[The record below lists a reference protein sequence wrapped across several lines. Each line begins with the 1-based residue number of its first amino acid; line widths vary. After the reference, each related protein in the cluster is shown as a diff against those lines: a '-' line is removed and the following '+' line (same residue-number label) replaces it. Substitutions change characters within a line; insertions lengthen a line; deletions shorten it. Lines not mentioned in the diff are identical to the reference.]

1 MIPTANPS
9 FLIAQNLL
17 LSRFLTKCWKTQ
29 STCQRRRME
38 YFSVCWFKSSAKNQ
52 FFYTCLNSL
61 KPHFQTQGPR
71 RSQLR
76 RQLFISGFHG
86 LISSDKAGARIRKL
100 GRQTEVEAGRS
111 SGSYHKIVFWIVF
124 VLYLLNNREIF
135 VCNFYL
141 EIRRTE
147 VGTYHQIVLMCNI
160 LCSFQEYLYNLI
172 LFVQYSWNICLRFW
186 FGS

>member
-1 MIPTANPS
+1 MGNAWFHS
-9 FLIAQNLL
+9 QHLIAQNLL

-86 LISSDKAGARIRKL
+86 LISSDKAGARIGKFGGDWEEL
-100 GRQTEVEAGRS
+100 WLLSLNCIDVQHLVFI
-111 SGSYHKIVFWIVF
+111 SG
-124 VLYLLNNREIF
+124 
-135 VCNFYL
+135 
-141 EIRRTE
+141 
-147 VGTYHQIVLMCNI
+147 
-160 LCSFQEYLYNLI
+160 
-172 LFVQYSWNICLRFW
+172 LFVHSNSICSIIVKYLSDVGR
-186 FGS
+186 

>member
-1 MIPTANPS
+1 MHKICPCQDFWQNVERLNQHATEDRIEDGI
-9 FLIAQNLL
+9 FLCVGWIRIYILVPIHWSPN
-17 LSRFLTKCWKTQ
+17 FPK
-29 STCQRRRME
+29 
-38 YFSVCWFKSSAKNQ
+38 
-52 FFYTCLNSL
+52 
-61 KPHFQTQGPR
+61 

-76 RQLFISGFHG
+76 RKLFISGFHG

-111 SGSYHKIVFWIVF
+111 SGSYHKIVFVLYLYCIGIVF

-135 VCNFYL
+135 FCNFYL

-147 VGTYHQIVLMCNI
+147 VGTGRSSDSYHKIVLICNI